1 MKDRKKRLR
10 WTALLLAIVLL
21 CLGGVLLLERRSAPA
36 FARMEEQTLIIDPG
50 HGGEDGGAVSV
61 SGQLESEINLSIAL
75 QLDQLM
81 GFYGVHTVLT
91 REGDVSIHDQDAE
104 TLREKKVSDL
114 HNRAALINTTENA
127 TLISIHQ
134 NSYPNQRYH
143 GTQVFY
149 GDGAGSQALA
159 RKIQET
165 IHTTLDPENARKPQ
179 HIQSSVYLMNHITCR
194 AVLTECGFLS
204 NPEEDRLLQ
213 EKAYQMKLAMVL
225 GACYVCSE
233 ETEEGGALI

>member
-1 MKDRKKRLR
+1 MKDRRKR
-10 WTALLLAIVLL
+10 WMGLLLAVFLC
-21 CLGGVLLLERRSAPA
+21 CLGGVLLLEHRSAPA

-50 HGGEDGGAVSV
+50 HGGEDGGAISV

-81 GFYGVHTVLT
+81 GFYGVHTMLT
-91 REGDVSIHDQDAE
+91 REGDISIHDQSAQ

-114 HNRAALINTTENA
+114 HNRASLINSVENA

-134 NSYPNQRYH
+134 NSYTNQRYH

-159 RKIQET
+159 RRLQES
-165 IHTTLDPENARKPQ
+165 IHTGLDQGNTRKPQ
-179 HIQSSVYLMNHITCR
+179 HVQSSVYLMNHITCR
-194 AVLTECGFLS
+194 AVLVECGFLS
-204 NPEEDRLLQ
+204 NPEEERMLQ

-225 GACYVCSE
+225 GACYVCSG

>member
-10 WTALLLAIVLL
+10 FMGLLLAVFLL
-21 CLGGVLLLERRSAPA
+21 CLGAVLLLEHRSAPA

-81 GFYGVHTVLT
+81 GFYGVHTMLT
-91 REGDVSIHDQDAE
+91 REEDCSIHDQDAQ
-104 TLREKKVSDL
+104 TIREKKVSDL
-114 HNRAALINTTENA
+114 HNRVARVNGVENA

-165 IHTTLDPENARKPQ
+165 IHTSLDQIP
-179 HIQSSVYLMNHITCR
+179 
-194 AVLTECGFLS
+194 
-204 NPEEDRLLQ
+204 
-213 EKAYQMKLAMVL
+213 
-225 GACYVCSE
+225 
-233 ETEEGGALI
+233 